1 MDDMDDLFPG
11 IENRRDKSTKKEK
24 KGMSDFFKIHS
35 NNTQGNLM
43 NMFSGNNEDNKI
55 LDNNEIDELKG
66 TKSFKSIIYFYF
78 RK

>member
-1 MDDMDDLFPG
+1 MDELFPG

-43 NMFSGNNEDNKI
+43 NMFSGNNDENKTIDNFE
-55 LDNNEIDELKG
+55 NDEFKG
-66 TKSFKSIIYFYF
+66 TKSFKSM
-78 RK
+78 